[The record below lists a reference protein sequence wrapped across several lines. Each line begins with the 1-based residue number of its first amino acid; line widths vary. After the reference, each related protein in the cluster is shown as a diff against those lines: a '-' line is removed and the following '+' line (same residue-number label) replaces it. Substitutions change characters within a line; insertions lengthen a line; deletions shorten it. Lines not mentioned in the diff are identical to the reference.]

1 MHRAA
6 LWVVGL
12 IGAEIVCGIMNVD
25 LSSDRKQQQ
34 QQIEDRRQFDAVSV
48 DLDRDRGAIG
58 AMQAQLESMFV
69 DMNAQQSLISGLKR
83 QLSAV
88 ERRYPAGIPP
98 DAYSKYRR
106 DLKRH
111 NSLVEQ
117 YYGRTQAYKS
127 LYADYTARTDQ
138 YNQKARDAYEMAR
151 KMGKGWCAAPIPLI
165 VPGGPMRDEDE
176 TASGGRALQAG
187 GDTGIR
193 ARAGTTSVPRG

>member
-6 LWVVGL
+6 LWIVGL

-34 QQIEDRRQFDAVSV
+34 QRIEDRRQFDAVSV
-48 DLDRDRGAIG
+48 ELDRERGAIG
-58 AMQAQLESMFV
+58 AMQAQLESMFL
-69 DMNAQQSLISGLKR
+69 DMNAQQSRIADLKR

-98 DAYSKYRR
+98 DAYPRYRR

-111 NSLVEQ
+111 NALVEE
-117 YYGRTQAYKS
+117 YYGRTQTYKS

-138 YNQKARDAYEMAR
+138 YNQKAQGAYEMAR

-165 VPGGPMRDEDE
+165 VPGGPVRDGDE
-176 TASGGRALQAG
+176 TASGARGPHSS
-187 GDTGIR
+187 GDTAVR
-193 ARAGTTSVPRG
+193 ARAGAVSLPRG